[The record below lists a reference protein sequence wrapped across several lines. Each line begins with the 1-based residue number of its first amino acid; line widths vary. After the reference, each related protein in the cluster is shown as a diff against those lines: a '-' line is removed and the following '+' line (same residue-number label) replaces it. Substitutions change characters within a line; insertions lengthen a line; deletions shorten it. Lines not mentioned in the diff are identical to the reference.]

1 MRTDI
6 EDRIREAKLGAGL
19 IHLPSG
25 YPETNTVWMWA
36 ALLAGNLSTLL
47 QALTGAAG
55 GVVPGAADA
64 GVDCAGV
71 YDDRYPVS
79 AGPRVVAARYISAP
93 ATTATRMN
101 TQNATLL
108 RLSERPSE
116 PRPAFFAMPAFCP
129 VPRPVQACAGGRR
142 SERSHRGR
150 FSDVCDIRCERLL
163 GVARELLTACNGE
176 LTA

>member
-64 GVDCAGV
+64 GVDCVGV

-116 PRPAFFAMPAFCP
+116 PRPAFFAMPGVLP
-129 VPRPVQACAGGRR
+129 CAATGASLRRGRR

-163 GVARELLTACNGE
+163 GVARELLIACTGE
-176 LTA
+176 LTV

>member
-55 GVVPGAADA
+55 RVVPGAADA

-116 PRPAFFAMPAFCP
+116 PRPAFFAMPGILPCAATGASLRRGAAIGTKS
-129 VPRPVQACAGGRR
+129 PRQVQ
-142 SERSHRGR
+142 
-150 FSDVCDIRCERLL
+150 
-163 GVARELLTACNGE
+163 
-176 LTA
+176 